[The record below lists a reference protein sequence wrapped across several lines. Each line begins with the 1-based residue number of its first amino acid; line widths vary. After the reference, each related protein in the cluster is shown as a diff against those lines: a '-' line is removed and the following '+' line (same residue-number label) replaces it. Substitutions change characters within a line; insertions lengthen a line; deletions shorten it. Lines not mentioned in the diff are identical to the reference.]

1 LYWNLLLR
9 TLQFP
14 NTNNSLKLIK
24 LSTLFLS
31 KQFIY
36 YCIVKKTILFSLI
49 FLAGFTAYSQ
59 NAKDAEKLLD
69 RISQRYKKFKTIK
82 ADFLYSIES
91 KVEKINEKQ
100 KGTIVVK
107 GNKFRLDVAN
117 QVIICDNKTIW
128 TYSKEVNEVQ
138 INHYSPKEG
147 AIRLDDIFTM
157 YNKGFLFK
165 IAETHKEGKND
176 IAIFELTPKDKK
188 KSFYKIKLTVDK
200 TNQSISKSEVYDK
213 NGSVHTYTI
222 SNQVPNIKYDD
233 NQFSFNV
240 KKYPGAEIV
249 DLR

>member
-1 LYWNLLLR
+1 
-9 TLQFP
+9 
-14 NTNNSLKLIK
+14 
-24 LSTLFLS
+24 
-31 KQFIY
+31 
-36 YCIVKKTILFSLI
+36 VKKTILFSLI

-100 KGTIVVK
+100 RGTIVVK

-165 IAETHKEGKND
+165 IAETRKEGKND

-200 TNQSISKSEVYDK
+200 TNQSISKSEVFDK

-222 SNQVPNIKYDD
+222 SNQVPNIKYED

-240 KKYPGAEIV
+240 KKYPGVEVV